1 MKPSSLPIWRQLLE
15 GLQREAPTDWFW
27 VRDFMPWY
35 ESQSWEVV
43 RRGVDLLVD
52 LGLVEERS
60 TGNNTQPW
68 QIRLT
73 DKGYYT

>member
-15 GLQREAPTDWFW
+15 GLQREAPRDWFR
-27 VRDFMPWY
+27 VVDFIPWY
-35 ESQSWEVV
+35 ESRDWVV
-43 RRGVDLLVD
+43 CRSVDRLIAK
-52 LGLVEERS
+52 GLVEERL
-60 TGNNTQPW
+60 TWKTEPW